1 MSFFDN
7 WRVQLASLNK
17 YNDNT
22 EEEISHYENKYQSAN
37 EVEKKKIFD
46 IYSEQTNRVQT
57 NLVSNISN
65 SQFLGVGD
73 MIDAMWIITCQTYP
87 HLSIIDDSDVKHAI
101 LQCRIESQQEAIFN
115 EWKKKQTSTKN

>member
-17 YNDNT
+17 YNDKT
-22 EEEISHYENKYQSAN
+22 EKISNYETKYQTAN

-46 IYSEQTNRVQT
+46 IYSEQINRVQT

-65 SQFLGVGD
+65 SQFLCMGD
-73 MIDAMWIITCQTYP
+73 MLEAMWAWTCQKYP
-87 HLSIIDDSDVKHAI
+87 HLSIINDNDTKHSI
-101 LQCRIESQQEAIFN
+101 LQCRTESEQDAIFN
-115 EWKKKQTSTKN
+115 EWLNKKN